1 MKKIGI
7 GIIGCG
13 KIAQMRHIPEYAAN
27 PNAELRGFFDVNLQR
42 AEELA
47 ERYGGKAYS
56 SYQELLA
63 NPQIEAVSVLTPN
76 FTHAEITVAAL
87 KAGKHVLCEKPMA
100 VTLQDCEEMVRTAEK
115 TGKKLMIGQNQR
127 LTPAHQKAR
136 ELLQNGAI
144 GDVITFR
151 TSFSH
156 SGADNWSVDGKN
168 SWFMDKNRSH
178 FGAMADLGVHKTD
191 LMIYLLGQKVV
202 KASAVL
208 GTLQKKYPDGTP
220 ITVDD
225 NAFCTFVMEQ
235 NVIGTMNAS
244 WTNYGCEDNSTSVY
258 GTLGAMHIYRDPEH
272 SIVIEYGPKEKK
284 YYDTDAIQTNDNQ
297 TASGVIDLFV
307 DCLVKDSQPEIPAQS
322 VLNAMRALFACEKS
336 AEMGSVL
343 VDVE

>member
-1 MKKIGI
+1 
-7 GIIGCG
+7 
-13 KIAQMRHIPEYAAN
+13 MRHIPEYAAN
-27 PNAELRGFFDVNLQR
+27 ANAKLCGFFDVNLQR
-42 AEELA
+42 AQELA
-47 ERYGGKAYS
+47 DQYGTKAYG

-63 NPQIEAVSVLTPN
+63 DPQIEAVSVLTPN
-76 FTHAEITVAAL
+76 FTHAEITIAAL

-100 VTLQDCEEMVRTAEK
+100 VTLQDCEAMVQTAEQ

-136 ELLQNGAI
+136 ELLCSGAI

-156 SGADNWSVDGKN
+156 SGADNWSVDGRN

-191 LMIYLLGQKVV
+191 LMIYLLGQRVV

-225 NAFCTFVMEQ
+225 NAFCTFVMENNGETSISPPSFANTGEKIIQ
-235 NVIGTMNAS
+235 VATPRRANAIS
-244 WTNYGCEDNSTSVY
+244 EPIAN
-258 GTLGAMHIYRDPEH
+258 
-272 SIVIEYGPKEKK
+272 
-284 YYDTDAIQTNDNQ
+284 AISFPLNHFTIPRE
-297 TASGVIDLFV
+297 TV
-307 DCLVKDSQPEIPAQS
+307 IPAISTPQPKIMKPIAAN
-322 VLNAMRALFACEKS
+322 L
-336 AEMGSVL
+336 AEAGMPS
-343 VDVE
+343 

>member
-1 MKKIGI
+1 MP
-7 GIIGCG
+7 
-13 KIAQMRHIPEYAAN
+13 MRNYA
-27 PNAELRGFFDVNLQR
+27 NLQR
-42 AEELA
+42 AQELA
-47 ERYGGKAYS
+47 DQYGTKAYG

-63 NPQIEAVSVLTPN
+63 DPQIEAVSVLTPN
-76 FTHAEITVAAL
+76 FTHAEITIAAL

-100 VTLQDCEEMVRTAEK
+100 VTLQDCEAMVQTAEQ

-136 ELLQNGAI
+136 ELLCSGAI

-156 SGADNWSVDGKN
+156 SGADNWSVDGRN

-191 LMIYLLGQKVV
+191 LMIYLLGQRVV

-225 NAFCTFVMEQ
+225 NAFCTFVMEN

-244 WTNYGCEDNSTSVY
+244 WTNYGCEDNSTSIY
-258 GTLGAMHIYRDPEH
+258 GSLGAMHIYRNPEH
-272 SIVIEYGPKEKK
+272 SIVIERGAREKE
-284 YYDTDAIQTNDNQ
+284 YYDTDTIQTNDNQ
-297 TASGVIDLFV
+297 TASGVIERFV
-307 DCLVKDSQPEIPAQS
+307 DCLVKDTQPEIPAQS

-336 AEMGSVL
+336 AEMGSAL